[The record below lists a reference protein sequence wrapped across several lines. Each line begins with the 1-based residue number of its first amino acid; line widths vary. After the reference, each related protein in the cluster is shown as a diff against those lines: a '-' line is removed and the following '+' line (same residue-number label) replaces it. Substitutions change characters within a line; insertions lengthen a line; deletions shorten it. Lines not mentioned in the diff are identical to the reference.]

1 MRVGRWADQ
10 SVIADTIFPGAMD
23 AARLSGYPERLP
35 SPDFPMPA
43 WSAGLLLAFR
53 HRFLIRAMTRREIA
67 IRYRG
72 SMLGGL
78 WPYLSPLF
86 LLAVYTLVFGTVFKS
101 RWPGTASLGDF
112 AMVLYAGLLLNG
124 LLAETLGRAPLLVL
138 ENPNYVKKV
147 VFPLEILPWVSVGS
161 GLFHAAIGFGL
172 LCLANAAAGTGPH
185 ASLLALPV
193 LLLPFA
199 LLLVGLSWLL
209 AGVGVYLRDLAQL
222 MPPLLTA
229 LMFFSPVF
237 YSRAQAPAA
246 LQPWLGLNPLTFV
259 IENARRVI
267 FEGAWPLW
275 LGWLNYFAVSL
286 IIYLV
291 GFVVFGRLKKGFAD
305 VV

>member
-1 MRVGRWADQ
+1 MR
-10 SVIADTIFPGAMD
+10 
-23 AARLSGYPERLP
+23 
-35 SPDFPMPA
+35 A
-43 WSAGLLLAFR
+43 WSAGLLLAYR

-67 IRYRG
+67 VRYRG

-86 LLAVYTLVFGTVFKS
+86 LLSVYTLVFGAVFKS
-101 RWPGTASLGDF
+101 RWPGTNGLGDF
-112 AMVLYAGLLLNG
+112 AMVLYSGLLLNG
-124 LLAETLGRAPLLVL
+124 LLAEMLGRAPLLVL

-147 VFPLEILPWVSVGS
+147 VFPLEILPWVSLGTGV
-161 GLFHAAIGFGL
+161 FHAGIGLTL
-172 LCLANAAAGTGPH
+172 LCLANALAGTGLHPTV
-185 ASLLALPV
+185 LVLPV

-199 LLLVGLSWLL
+199 LLLVGMSWLL
-209 AGVGVYLRDLAQL
+209 AGIGVYLRDLAQL

-246 LQPWLGLNPLTFV
+246 LQSWLALNPLTFV

-275 LGWLNYFAVSL
+275 QGWLNYFAVSL
-286 IIYLV
+286 IIYLA
-291 GFVVFGRLKKGFAD
+291 GYLVFSRLKKGFAD